1 MQKSKN
7 VTISFII
14 VLLLYGLGSSF
25 STTSQINT
33 IYLYIINP
41 LFWIG
46 IAILLRCLL
55 RKNNRKKEI
64 KKRNKGI

>member
-14 VLLLYGLGSSF
+14 LLLIYALLMSF
-25 STTSQINT
+25 YVTSQNNT

-46 IAILLRCLL
+46 IAIVLRMLL

-64 KKRNKGI
+64 EKRNNRI